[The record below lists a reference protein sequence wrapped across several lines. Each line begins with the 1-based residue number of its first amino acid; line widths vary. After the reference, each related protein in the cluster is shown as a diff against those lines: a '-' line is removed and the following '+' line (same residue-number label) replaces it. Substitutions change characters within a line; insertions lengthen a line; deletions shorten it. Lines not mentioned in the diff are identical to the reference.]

1 MKRFLSTQYGM
12 FAVYTFFIVCA
23 GILFEKVIGHI
34 DIVYNFF
41 ISTFIFVT
49 DILIPLIY
57 ALAIAFVLKPSV
69 NWFEKKIYSKA
80 FSRKIDGEEQNAK
93 FIRVTSVF
101 TVISIIVIF
110 LTIVLNYILPQIVV
124 NGKEFI
130 DNMPDKIDK
139 LRYNI
144 LRDYN
149 IDLNINYADMVN
161 LWENKLHEV
170 TGSYTEMMEISLN
183 ILESVKGILTIFIG
197 IILSI
202 YILIDK
208 EEIYRNFKK
217 MIITFINRRRA
228 YKVINFIKLFDHI
241 FGKFIMGKSIDST
254 IVGTLS
260 FLGFLAFDLEYA
272 LLGGFVVGVSNMIP
286 FFGPIIGSVPVII
299 LCLLQ
304 DGLVK
309 AIWVAV
315 FILLLQQLDGNIF
328 EPMVLGDTLGLK
340 PINVILATTIG
351 GALLGI
357 IGMFLGVPTF
367 AVLKIMIDKYIQRKN
382 NEKIT
387 ENILVDK

>member
-49 DILIPLIY
+49 DILTPLIY

-80 FSRKIDGEEQNAK
+80 FSRKIDGEEQNVK

-161 LWENKLHEV
+161 LWENKLHEI

-217 MIITFINRRRA
+217 MSITFINRRRA

-304 DGLVK
+304 DGVVK

-351 GALLGI
+351 GALFGI

-367 AVLKIMIDKYIQRKN
+367 AVLKIMIDKYIQRKYN
-382 NEKIT
+382 KKFT

>member
-49 DILIPLIY
+49 DILTPLIY

-80 FSRKIDGEEQNAK
+80 FSRKIDGEEQNVK

-161 LWENKLHEV
+161 LWENKLHEI

-351 GALLGI
+351 GALFGI

-367 AVLKIMIDKYIQRKN
+367 AVLKIMIDKYIQRKYN
-382 NEKIT
+382 KKFT